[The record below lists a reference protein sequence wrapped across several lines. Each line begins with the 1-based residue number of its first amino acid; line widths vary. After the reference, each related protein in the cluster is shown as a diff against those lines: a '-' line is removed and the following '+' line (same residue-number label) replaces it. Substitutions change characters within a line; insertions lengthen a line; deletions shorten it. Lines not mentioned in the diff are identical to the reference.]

1 MVLGERFRARRLK
14 SNPRSSSA
22 KSFIARA
29 ATLLMPTSSLV
40 ILGLEIGGPIT
51 YLLSERCARGDSPI
65 LPGGGPWGTQYERVA
80 FCAGPELQHLMTTD
94 DVDPSGHV
102 GDQPLPVIY
111 VPAVPHG
118 SRKV

>member
-1 MVLGERFRARRLK
+1 
-14 SNPRSSSA
+14 
-22 KSFIARA
+22 
-29 ATLLMPTSSLV
+29 MPTSSLV

-111 VPAVPHG
+111 VPAVPRGHNHDDEHVIG
-118 SRKV
+118 ENKSVGLIERRSEETVEDHRRQ